1 MVKLFADGVN
11 DLSTL
16 PLVVEYDPAILT
28 VQEVRQGDFFSGGG
42 EPIAVVHRNDEQ
54 HGRAVISATRPRNAS
69 GVTGSGPVLE
79 FVFRAVAPGTSRLS
93 IGAVNA
99 TTSHHARIG
108 LLADSGMV
116 EVSR

>member
-54 HGRAVISATRPRNAS
+54 HGRAVISATRPQNAS

-79 FVFRAVAPGTSRLS
+79 FVFRAVAPGTSRLL

-108 LLADSGMV
+108 LQADSGVV